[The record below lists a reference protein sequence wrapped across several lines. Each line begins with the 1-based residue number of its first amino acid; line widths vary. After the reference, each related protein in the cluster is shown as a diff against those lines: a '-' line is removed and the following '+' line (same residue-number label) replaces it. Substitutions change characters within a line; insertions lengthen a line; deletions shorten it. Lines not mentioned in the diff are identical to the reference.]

1 MWARDQGPRRQL
13 AEITKTTLLI
23 GVCGQIRPL
32 GTASIGCRERKD
44 EQRERCIHSIETDGL
59 AKPGHQREAQRESAR
74 RDETIQKKKGR
85 SSRKGREVSGQRLR
99 VEAEVTL
106 ERARK
111 NIGSRVVRTVMR
123 EIASPRAL
131 AHATPVKGREGRRA
145 DYPALVR
152 FMESACSPSSDLSS
166 LSNGG
171 APNLSLAVNR
181 PPELLKISLSITSP
195 AFWPHFPAPPSVGG
209 E

>member
-1 MWARDQGPRRQL
+1 MDWRNPG
-13 AEITKTTLLI
+13 I
-23 GVCGQIRPL
+23 
-32 GTASIGCRERKD
+32 SERLNGS
-44 EQRERCIHSIETDGL
+44 Q
-59 AKPGHQREAQRESAR
+59 
-74 RDETIQKKKGR
+74 RDETRLYKKKKGR
-85 SSRKGREVSGQRLR
+85 SSGKGREVSGQRLR